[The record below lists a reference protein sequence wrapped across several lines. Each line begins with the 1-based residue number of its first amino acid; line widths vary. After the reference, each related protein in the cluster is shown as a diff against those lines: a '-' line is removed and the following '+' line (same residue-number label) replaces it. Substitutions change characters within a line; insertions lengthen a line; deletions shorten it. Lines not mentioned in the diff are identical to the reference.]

1 MKKLL
6 FKFWAPCFLFF
17 LILFLILANF
27 SKGTYLSGWDN
38 LHPEFN
44 PLMNLQRAWQS
55 AWQEYQGLGLLAG
68 MAHSADLFRQLV
80 FLPLTLLL
88 PAELFRYVWHFLMI
102 LTGVISSFYLF
113 RFLLKKQNSQ
123 NALAFLGASFYLLNF
138 GTVQNFYVSF
148 EPFAAFY
155 AFLPLLLLF
164 LLKILYETNLKKNLV
179 IFFILSVLSSS
190 MFYVQTIFVVYF
202 ALVVLL
208 LFFYFLQNK
217 TNWKKILLLF
227 SMILLVNSFWLLNVV
242 HFTINGSELLADSK
256 GKAMSN
262 DVLSLK
268 NQAFGDSTHLIKLQG
283 FWLGET
289 DFDQFGNAVY
299 LFDAWKTHFSNPW
312 TNYLA
317 FGFFALVL
325 LGVWQLFRRKNS
337 YRYFIF
343 SAFLLSVWMMALGS
357 FPFSFLTNV
366 LQKIIPFFSEMF
378 RINFTKWIVP
388 YSLFYS
394 LLLTFGLG
402 FIFSLL
408 KKKFFKIV
416 FSLIFFIVLIF
427 YSLPSFQG
435 NFFYKR
441 LRVQIPEAYFELFTY
456 FKNEA
461 PVSSRI
467 ANLPQHSFYG
477 WQWNDWGYRGSGFLW
492 YGIKQPILDRA
503 FDVWSEADERY
514 YWQLQT
520 ALDKKDVKMLENV
533 FSQYDVDYLLLDT
546 SVVNR
551 NTVKPFD
558 YQALKELL
566 ASSNRINLVK
576 EFDFITLYS
585 FADTED
591 NREKDFVSL
600 YKNLPIINNSY
611 KHSWSDQAFND
622 FHDYLNVEKNNAE
635 NAEIIYPFA
644 SLFTNHSQK
653 DFEFNL
659 SEDNDFFYLT
669 SNKKLATN
677 FLLQMPDLLQ
687 AENYLPFHLTWT
699 VEGNLMKLTFKALLP
714 EFCSNEQKFVFNF
727 TKEISLNSKFC
738 QVSTDCSININN
750 QLVSEF
756 TQNGELDILLATKLR
771 NTIALSN
778 QTKIEYFDY
787 AFFDLSFF
795 NLEAK
800 NFIAEETVNLTVK
813 IPKVVLQSNVLKTD
827 LNLKEA
833 RNCRPLDSGSY
844 FKEKRADENYYQA
857 ENTSVCDYFY
867 LEQLKHSS
875 GYLFKLNAQNLS
887 SIPFVFA
894 IQAESFGRSPLET
907 YLGESINYQILPP
920 TENFNQ
926 GYTLYLSTDSYGRET
941 NRNLLK
947 SAEVFYWPYNLLSQ
961 LSLKNST
968 FTSNMPAVPTCVA
981 KINKKTL
988 WLYKI
993 ELPNNC
999 DADYLKLSQT
1009 YDKGW
1014 LAFTDGKLLD
1024 HKQINNWANTWV
1036 LDSQDSKAVIY
1047 LFFWPQLL
1055 EYFGII
1061 IISIYLI
1068 HLVYD
1073 RDARN
1078 ISSSK

>member
-6 FKFWAPCFLFF
+6 LKFWAPCL
-17 LILFLILANF
+17 LFLLALVLMFANF
-27 SKGTYLSGWDN
+27 SSGTFLSGWDN

-68 MAHSADLFRQLV
+68 MAHSADLFRQLI

-102 LTGVISSFYLF
+102 LVGVISSFYLF
-113 RFLLKKQNSQ
+113 KFLLKKQSSQ
-123 NALAFLGASFYLLNF
+123 NVLAFLGASFYLLNF

-164 LLKILYETNLKKNLV
+164 LLKILYEKNSKKNLV

-202 ALVVLL
+202 ALVFLL
-208 LFFYFLQNK
+208 LLFYFLQK
-217 TNWKKILLLF
+217 RASWKKVLFLF
-227 SMILLVNSFWLLNVV
+227 SMVLVINSFWLLNVM
-242 HFTINGSELLADSK
+242 HFTINGSGLLADSK

-262 DVLSLK
+262 DVLSFK
-268 NQAFGDSTHLIKLQG
+268 NQAFGDISHLARLQG

-289 DFDQFGNAVY
+289 DFDQFGNTVY
-299 LFDAWKTHFSNPW
+299 LFDAWKTHFSNPLV
-312 TNYLA
+312 NYLA

-325 LGVWQLFRRKNS
+325 LGVWQLFKRKIDH
-337 YRYFIF
+337 RFFIF
-343 SAFLLSVWMMALGS
+343 GAFLLSLWMMALNA
-357 FPFSFLTNV
+357 FPFSVLTKFIE
-366 LQKIIPFFSEMF
+366 KIIPLFDEMF

-402 FIFSLL
+402 FVFSLL
-408 KKKFFKIV
+408 KKKIFKII
-416 FSLIFFIVLIF
+416 FALIFFVALIF

-441 LRVQIPEAYFELFTY
+441 LRVQIPEAYFKAFAY
-456 FKNEA
+456 FKNE
-461 PVSSRI
+461 VLESSRI

-520 ALDKKDVKMLENV
+520 ALNQKDVKMLENV

-546 SVVNR
+546 SIVNR

-566 ASSNRINLVK
+566 ASSSRINLV
-576 EFDFITLYS
+576 EDFDFITLYS
-585 FADTED
+585 FADTEN

-611 KHSWSDQAFND
+611 KHSWSDQAFYD
-622 FHDYLNVEKNNAE
+622 FHDYLNLKKNNAG

-644 SLFTNHSQK
+644 SLFTNHAQK
-653 DFEFNL
+653 DLEFDL
-659 SEDNDFFYLT
+659 SEDNDFFYL
-669 SNKKLATN
+669 SSDKKPTDDF
-677 FLLQMPDLLQ
+677 FLQIPDILQ

-699 VEGNLMKLTFKALLP
+699 MEGNLIKLTFKALLP
-714 EFCSNEQKFVFNF
+714 EFYANKQKFVFDF
-727 TKEISLNSKFC
+727 AKEISLNSKLC
-738 QVSTDCSININN
+738 QTSTDCSININN

-756 TQNGELDILLATKLR
+756 TQSGELDILLATKLR

-787 AFFDLSFF
+787 AFLDLSFF
-795 NLEAK
+795 DLEAK
-800 NFIAEETVNLTVK
+800 TYEAEETTNLTVK
-813 IPKVVLQSNVLKTD
+813 IPKVVLQSNILKTD
-827 LNLKEA
+827 SNLEEA

-857 ENTSVCDYFY
+857 TNTSVCDYFY
-867 LEQLKHSS
+867 LEQLKHNV
-875 GYLFKLNAQNLS
+875 GYLFKLDAQSVS

-894 IQAESFGRSPLET
+894 IQAESLGRSPLEI
-907 YLGESINYQILPP
+907 YLSEGINYQILPP

-926 GYTLYLSTDSYGRET
+926 GYTLYLSTDSYGREI

-947 SAEVFYWPYNLLSQ
+947 SAEVFYWPYNFLSQ
-961 LSLKNST
+961 LSLKKSNSS
-968 FTSNMPAVPTCVA
+968 SNISVVPTCTA

-988 WLYKI
+988 WLYRI

-999 DADYLKLSQT
+999 DANYLKLSQA
-1009 YDKGW
+1009 YDDGW
-1014 LAFTDGKLLD
+1014 LAFANGKLLD
-1024 HKQINNWANTWV
+1024 HRQINNWANAWV
-1036 LDSQDSKAVIY
+1036 LDGQANSSVIY
-1047 LFFWPQLL
+1047 IFFWPQLL

-1061 IISIYLI
+1061 GIIFTVFLCLKIK
-1068 HLVYD
+1068 
-1073 RDARN
+1073 N
-1078 ISSSK
+1078 